1 MAKAASPPLRLP
13 GRHHVVKPGAAKVAG
28 RLAGWVVVLAV
39 AGEILAR
46 LALTS
51 PSIQI
56 ADPDLRYTNQPGA
69 VLFQANEGF
78 ERIQLNSL
86 GLNDGEIAPN
96 HAGPRMLFI
105 GDSMLLAHQV
115 PRQSNYT
122 SLLEGSLGIDA
133 VNGGRDAL
141 GPAEWGVMV
150 RRLAPAVRP
159 DYIVVMMTRGDAF
172 DLRDALIK
180 RAEAAQ
186 KATGAPTHPGRLAG
200 AFDALLHHSALATF
214 LARRA
219 NLYVTGV
226 RKGGGWLPYILHGFR
241 ASPAPKPD
249 TQDFPVAAITA
260 QLAERMAEAQK
271 RDRVIFISIPAFTYH
286 ADGRMEFEPRS
297 AVEQAIFPAAA
308 KQAGM
313 PFVDL
318 GDGMRAEFAHSGQP
332 FVGFQNSVIGTG
344 HLNTYGHEVIARL
357 IAAHMPDLMKQ
368 ADAAHARSAEAPA
381 NTPATPA
388 Q

>member
-86 GLNDGEIAPN
+86 GLNDAEIAPS
-96 HAGPRMLFI
+96 HTGPRMLFI

-150 RRLAPAVRP
+150 RRLTPAVRP

-172 DLRDALIK
+172 DLRDAIMK
-180 RAEAAQ
+180 
-186 KATGAPTHPGRLAG
+186 KTTGAPAHPGRLA
-200 AFDALLHHSALATF
+200 ASFDALLHRSALATF

-241 ASPAPKPD
+241 ASPAPKSD

-260 QLAERMAEAQK
+260 QLAQRMAEAQK
-271 RDRVIFISIPAFTYH
+271 RDKVIFISIPAFTYH

-297 AVEQAIFPAAA
+297 AVEQAIFPVAA
-308 KQAGM
+308 KQAGV

-344 HLNTYGHEVIARL
+344 HLNTYGHGVIARL
-357 IAAHMPDLMKQ
+357 IAARMPGLMQQ
-368 ADAAHARSAEAPA
+368 ADAAHAQPTQPSA
-381 NTPATPA
+381 